1 MSLSKIGKRGRPRSK
16 QITSKWSRSDSG
28 SSKYAILPIETQ
40 EVMKQR
46 LTKSVEDMKQTVE
59 KGREQMSEAIE
70 KEIERMKQ
78 RKEYEEKINKAKI
91 MELKLREEEVKLKM
105 KQLEF

>member
-1 MSLSKIGKRGRPRSK
+1 
-16 QITSKWSRSDSG
+16 
-28 SSKYAILPIETQ
+28 
-40 EVMKQR
+40 MKQR